1 MLPRPQEGPMNE
13 PIRILISSCLL
24 GEKVRYDGGH
34 KREPYLVETLGN
46 FVEWV
51 PVCPEVDC
59 GLPTPREAMRLV
71 GDPVSPRLVTSK
83 DGTDHTEK
91 MTSWAKRKLE
101 ELERV
106 DLCGYI
112 CKKDSP
118 SSGME
123 RVKVYGDSGAPAKVG
138 SGVFTKAFM
147 EHFPLIPVEEEGR
160 LNDPV
165 LREMFIGKVFT
176 LRRFRD
182 LLAKGKTRGG
192 IVSFHTD
199 HKLLLLSHDRK
210 RYTEMGRLV
219 ARAKELPAGE
229 LYDRYQTLLME
240 TLAAKPTVKK
250 SADVLLHMMGH
261 FKKVLT
267 ADEKQELLEVID
279 RYRKKLIPLIV
290 PVTLVAHYV
299 RKYRVSYLDRQ
310 VFLSPHP
317 VELMLRNHV

>member
-1 MLPRPQEGPMNE
+1 MGEL
-13 PIRILISSCLL
+13 IRILISSCLL

-34 KREPYLVETLGN
+34 KREGYLVETLGR
-46 FVEWV
+46 FVTWV

-59 GLPTPREAMRLV
+59 GLPVPREAMRLV
-71 GDPVSPRLVTSK
+71 GDPKSPRLITSK
-83 DGTDHTEK
+83 GGVDQTEK
-91 MTSWAKRKLE
+91 MKAWAKKKLK
-101 ELERV
+101 ELESI

-123 RVKVYGDSGAPAKVG
+123 RVKVYGDSGIPSKTGAG
-138 SGVFTKAFM
+138 IFTKAFM

-165 LREMFIGKVFT
+165 LREMFISRVFT

-182 LLAKGKTRGG
+182 LHVQGKTRGG
-192 IVSFHTD
+192 LVSFHTD

-219 ARAKELPAGE
+219 AAAKGTAPAV

-240 TLAAKPTVKK
+240 ALSTKPTVKK

-261 FKKVLT
+261 LKKVLT
-267 ADEKQELLEVID
+267 RDEKQELLEVVA
-279 RYRKKLIPLIV
+279 RYRNKLVPLVV
-290 PVTLVAHYV
+290 PVTLIAHYV

>member
-1 MLPRPQEGPMNE
+1 MGE

-34 KREPYLVETLGN
+34 KREGYLVGTLGR

-71 GDPVSPRLVTSK
+71 GDPESPRLVTSK
-83 DGTDHTEK
+83 GGVDQTER
-91 MTSWAKRKLE
+91 MTAWARKKLE
-101 ELERV
+101 ELERI

-123 RVKVYGDSGAPAKVG
+123 RVKVYGDSGIPAKVG
-138 SGVFTKAFM
+138 SGVFTRAFM

-160 LNDPV
+160 LNDPI
-165 LREMFIGKVFT
+165 LREMFIG
-176 LRRFRD
+176 
-182 LLAKGKTRGG
+182 
-192 IVSFHTD
+192 SFHTD

-210 RYTEMGRLV
+210 RYSEMGRLV
-219 ARAKELPAGE
+219 AAAKELTPSD
-229 LYDRYQTLLME
+229 LYDQYRNLLME
-240 TLAAKPTVKK
+240 ALSAKPTVKK

-261 FKKVLT
+261 FKKVLS
-267 ADEKQELLEVID
+267 ADEKQELLEVIT
-279 RYRKKLIPLIV
+279 RYREKLIPLIV
-290 PVTLVAHYV
+290 PVTLIGHYV
-299 RKYRVSYLDRQ
+299 RKYRVSYLERQ
-310 VFLSPHP
+310 VFLTPHP

>member
-1 MLPRPQEGPMNE
+1 MGE

-24 GEKVRYDGGH
+24 GERVRYDGGH
-34 KREPYLVETLGN
+34 KREGYLVETLGR

-71 GDPVSPRLVTSK
+71 GNPAAPRLVTNK
-83 DGTDHTEK
+83 GGIDHTERILEF
-91 MTSWAKRKLE
+91 ARGKLR
-101 ELERV
+101 ELKPLN
-106 DLCGYI
+106 LCGYI

-123 RVKVYGDSGAPAKVG
+123 RVKVYGDSGIPAKVG
-138 SGVFTKAFM
+138 AGLFTKAFM
-147 EHFPLIPVEEEGR
+147 DHFPLIPVVEEGR

-165 LREMFIGKVFT
+165 LREMFIGRVFT

-182 LLAKGKTRGG
+182 LIARGKTRGG
-192 IVSFHTD
+192 LVAFHTD

-210 RYTEMGRLV
+210 GYTEMGRLV
-219 ARAKELPAGE
+219 AAAKEHTPTV
-229 LYDRYQTLLME
+229 LYDRYQGLLME
-240 TLAAKPTVKK
+240 TLSAKPTVKK
-250 SADVLLHMMGH
+250 SADVLLHMVGH
-261 FKKVLT
+261 FKKVLS
-267 ADEKQELLEVID
+267 ADEKQELLEVIS
-279 RYRKKLIPLIV
+279 RYRETLIPLIV

-299 RKYRVSYLDRQ
+299 RKYRVSYLERQ
-310 VFLSPHP
+310 VFLHPHP

>member
-1 MLPRPQEGPMNE
+1 MGE

-34 KREPYLVETLGN
+34 KREGYLVETLGK

-71 GDPVSPRLVTSK
+71 GDPAAPRLVTSK
-83 DGTDHTEK
+83 GGVDHTER
-91 MTSWAKRKLE
+91 MAEFARGKLK
-101 ELERV
+101 ELEPLN
-106 DLCGYI
+106 LCGYI

-123 RVKVYGDSGAPAKVG
+123 RVKVYGDSRIPAKVG
-138 SGVFTKAFM
+138 AGLFTKAFM
-147 EHFPLIPVEEEGR
+147 DHFPLIPVEEEGR
-160 LNDPV
+160 LNDPT
-165 LREMFIGKVFT
+165 LREMFIGRVFT

-182 LLAKGKTRGG
+182 LLAAGKTRGG
-192 IVSFHTD
+192 LVAFHTD

-210 RYTEMGRLV
+210 GYTEMGRLV
-219 ARAKELPAGE
+219 AAAKELTPSV
-229 LYDRYQTLLME
+229 LYDRYQSLLME
-240 TLAAKPTVKK
+240 ALSAKPTVKK

-261 FKKVLT
+261 VKKVLT
-267 ADEKQELLEVID
+267 IDEKQELLEVIN
-279 RYRKKLIPLIV
+279 RYREKLIPLVV

-299 RKYRVSYLDRQ
+299 RKYRVSYLERQ
-310 VFLSPHP
+310 VFLNPHP

>member
-1 MLPRPQEGPMNE
+1 MAE

-34 KREPYLVETLGN
+34 KREGYLVETLGR

-71 GDPVSPRLVTSK
+71 GNPASPRLVTSK
-83 DGTDHTEK
+83 GGVDHTEQ
-91 MTSWAKRKLE
+91 MRTFAKRKLK
-101 ELERV
+101 ELEPLH
-106 DLCGYI
+106 LCGYI

-123 RVKVYGDSGAPAKVG
+123 RVKVYGDSGIPAKVG
-138 SGVFTKAFM
+138 AGVFTKAFM
-147 EHFPLIPVEEEGR
+147 DHFPLIPVEEEGR
-160 LNDPV
+160 LNDPT
-165 LREMFIGKVFT
+165 LREMFIGRVFT

-182 LLAKGKTRGG
+182 LLARGKTRGG
-192 IVSFHTD
+192 LVSFHTD

-219 ARAKELPAGE
+219 AAAKELAPAV

-240 TLAAKPTVKK
+240 ALSAKPTVKK
-250 SADVLLHMMGH
+250 SADVLFHMMGH
-261 FKKVLT
+261 FKKVLSK
-267 ADEKQELLEVID
+267 DEKQELLEVIN
-279 RYRKKLIPLIV
+279 RYRDKLIPLIV
-290 PVTLVAHYV
+290 PVTLIAHYV
-299 RKYRVSYLDRQ
+299 RKYRVSYLERQ
-310 VFLSPHP
+310 VFLNPHP

>member
-1 MLPRPQEGPMNE
+1 MPG

-34 KREPYLVETLGN
+34 KREGYLVETLGR

-71 GDPVSPRLVTSK
+71 GDPKSPRLVTSK
-83 DGTDHTEK
+83 GGVDHTEQ
-91 MTSWAKRKLE
+91 MLTFAKRKLK
-101 ELERV
+101 ELEPLG
-106 DLCGYI
+106 LCGYI

-123 RVKVYGDSGAPAKVG
+123 RVKVYGDSGIPAKVG
-138 SGVFTKAFM
+138 AGVFTKAFLDR
-147 EHFPLIPVEEEGR
+147 FPLVPVEEEGR

-165 LREMFIGKVFT
+165 LREMFISRVFT

-182 LLAKGKTRGG
+182 LLARGRTRGG
-192 IVSFHTD
+192 LVTFHTD

-210 RYTEMGRLV
+210 GYTQMGKLV
-219 ARAKELPAGE
+219 AAAKDLSPSD
-229 LYDRYQTLLME
+229 LYDRYQNLLME
-240 TLAAKPTVKK
+240 TLSAKPTVKK

-267 ADEKQELLEVID
+267 KDEKEELLEVIT
-279 RYRKKLIPLIV
+279 RYREKLIPLIV
-290 PVTLVAHYV
+290 PVTLIGHYV
-299 RKYRVSYLDRQ
+299 RKYRVSYLERQ
-310 VFLSPHP
+310 VFLNPHP

>member
-1 MLPRPQEGPMNE
+1 MPG

-24 GEKVRYDGGH
+24 GDKVRYDGGH
-34 KREPYLVETLGN
+34 KREGYLVETLGR

-71 GDPVSPRLVTSK
+71 GDPKSPRLVTSK
-83 DGTDHTEK
+83 GGVDHTDQ
-91 MTSWAKRKLE
+91 MRTFAKGKLN
-101 ELERV
+101 ELEPLN
-106 DLCGYI
+106 LCGYI

-123 RVKVYGDSGAPAKVG
+123 RVKVYGDSGIPAKVG
-138 SGVFTKAFM
+138 AGLFTKAFM
-147 EHFPLIPVEEEGR
+147 DCFPLIPVEEEGR

-165 LREMFIGKVFT
+165 LREMFVSRVFT

-182 LLAKGKTRGG
+182 LLARGKTRGG
-192 IVSFHTD
+192 LVTFHTD

-210 RYTEMGRLV
+210 GYTQMGKLV
-219 ARAKELPAGE
+219 AAAKELPPSV
-229 LYDRYQTLLME
+229 LYDRYQKLLME
-240 TLAAKPTVKK
+240 ALSAKPTVKK

-261 FKKVLT
+261 FKKMLT
-267 ADEKQELLEVID
+267 KDEKQELLEVIT
-279 RYRKKLIPLIV
+279 RHRQRLIPLIV
-290 PVTLVAHYV
+290 PVTLIGHYV
-299 RKYRVSYLDRQ
+299 RKYRVTYLERQ
-310 VFLSPHP
+310 VYLNPHP

>member
-1 MLPRPQEGPMNE
+1 MAE

-34 KREPYLVETLGN
+34 KREGFLVDTLGR
-46 FVEWV
+46 FVTWV

-71 GDPVSPRLVTSK
+71 GNPQSPRLVTSK
-83 DGTDHTEK
+83 TGVDHTEQMSEFAKSK
-91 MTSWAKRKLE
+91 MKALE
-101 ELERV
+101 PLN
-106 DLCGYI
+106 LCGYI

-123 RVKVYGDSGAPAKVG
+123 RVKVYGGSGIPAKVG
-138 SGVFTKAFM
+138 AGVFTKAFM
-147 EHFPLIPVEEEGR
+147 DHFPLIPVEEEGR

-165 LREMFIGKVFT
+165 LREMFISRVFT

-182 LLAKGKTRGG
+182 LLAQGKTRGG
-192 IVSFHTD
+192 LVSFHTD

-210 RYTEMGRLV
+210 GYTEMGRLV
-219 ARAKELPAGE
+219 AAAKGTAPSV
-229 LYDRYQTLLME
+229 LYDRYQSLLME
-240 TLAAKPTVKK
+240 VLSAKPTVNK

-261 FKKVLT
+261 FKKMLT
-267 ADEKQELLEVID
+267 ADEKQELLEVIT
-279 RYRKKLIPLIV
+279 RYRKKLVPLIV
-290 PVTLVAHYV
+290 PVTLIAHYV
-299 RKYRVSYLDRQ
+299 RKYRVSYLERQ

>member
-1 MLPRPQEGPMNE
+1 MAE

-34 KREPYLVETLGN
+34 KREGYLVETLAR
-46 FVEWV
+46 FVTWV
-51 PVCPEVDC
+51 PVCPEADC
-59 GLPTPREAMRLV
+59 GLPVPREAMRLV
-71 GDPVSPRLVTSK
+71 GDPKSPRLVTGK
-83 DGTDHTEK
+83 TGIDHTER
-91 MTSWAKRKLE
+91 MQGWAKRKLKQ
-101 ELERV
+101 LERL

-123 RVKVYGDSGAPAKVG
+123 RVKVYGDSGIPAKAG
-138 SGVFTKAFM
+138 AGIFTKAFM
-147 EHFPLIPVEEEGR
+147 DHFPLVPVEEEGR

-182 LLAKGKTRGG
+182 LLASGKTRGG
-192 IVSFHTD
+192 LVSFHTD
-199 HKLLLLSHDRK
+199 HKLLLLAHDRK

-219 ARAKELPAGE
+219 AAAKGMTVSVLFE
-229 LYDRYQTLLME
+229 RYQILLME
-240 TLAAKPTVKK
+240 ALSSKPTVKK

-267 ADEKQELLEVID
+267 RDEKQELLEVIS
-279 RYRKKLIPLIV
+279 RYRQKLIPIIV
-290 PVTLVAHYV
+290 PITLISHYV
-299 RKYRVSYLDRQ
+299 RKYRVSYLERQ
-310 VFLSPHP
+310 VFLYPHP
-317 VELMLRNHV
+317 IELMLRNHV

>member
-1 MLPRPQEGPMNE
+1 MGE

-34 KREPYLVETLGN
+34 KREGYLVGTLGR

-71 GDPVSPRLVTSK
+71 GDPESPRLVTSK
-83 DGTDHTEK
+83 GGVDQTER
-91 MTSWAKRKLE
+91 MTAWARKKLE
-101 ELERV
+101 ELERI

-123 RVKVYGDSGAPAKVG
+123 RVKVYGDSGIPAKVG
-138 SGVFTKAFM
+138 SGVFTRAFM
-147 EHFPLIPVEEEGR
+147 EHFPLIP
-160 LNDPV
+160 
-165 LREMFIGKVFT
+165 
-176 LRRFRD
+176 
-182 LLAKGKTRGG
+182 
-192 IVSFHTD
+192 SFHTD

-210 RYTEMGRLV
+210 RYSEMGRLV
-219 ARAKELPAGE
+219 AAAKELTPSD
-229 LYDRYQTLLME
+229 LYDQYRNLLME
-240 TLAAKPTVKK
+240 ALSAKPTVKK

-261 FKKVLT
+261 FKKVLS
-267 ADEKQELLEVID
+267 ADEKQELLEVIT
-279 RYRKKLIPLIV
+279 RYREKLIPLIV
-290 PVTLVAHYV
+290 PVTLIGHYV
-299 RKYRVSYLDRQ
+299 RKYRVSYLERQ
-310 VFLSPHP
+310 VFLTPHP

>member
-1 MLPRPQEGPMNE
+1 MGE

-34 KREPYLVETLGN
+34 KREGSLVETLGR

-71 GDPVSPRLVTSK
+71 GNPSAPRLVTSR
-83 DGTDHTEK
+83 GGIDHTERMLTWSRK
-91 MTSWAKRKLE
+91 KLE
-101 ELERV
+101 ELAPLG
-106 DLCGYI
+106 LCGYV

-123 RVKVYGDSGAPAKVG
+123 RVMVYGDAGVPAKVG
-138 SGVFTKAFM
+138 AGVFTKAFM
-147 EHFPLIPVEEEGR
+147 DYFPLIPVEEEGR
-160 LNDPV
+160 LNAPV

-182 LLAKGKTRGG
+182 LLAQGKTRGG
-192 IVSFHTD
+192 LVAFHTD

-210 RYTEMGRLV
+210 GYTEMGRLV
-219 ARAKELPAGE
+219 AAAKELTPSV
-229 LYDRYQTLLME
+229 LYDRYQGLLME
-240 TLAAKPTVKK
+240 ALSAKPTVKK

-267 ADEKQELLEVID
+267 ADEKQELLEVIA
-279 RYRKKLIPLIV
+279 RYREKLIPLVV
-290 PVTLVAHYV
+290 PVTLIAHHV
-299 RKYRVSYLDRQ
+299 RRHRVSYLERQ
-310 VFLSPHP
+310 VFLHPHP
-317 VELMLRNHV
+317 VERMLRNQV